1 MPGGHERDPYHHGD
15 LRNALCRH
23 ALRTIENEGLAA
35 LSLRDAARAL
45 GVSPSAV
52 YRHFEDK
59 AALVAA
65 VVGDGYARMTHAME
79 TAARSAEQRGPA
91 GHEARAALTAMGLSY
106 VRFAAAHPSHFR
118 AMLDAPPAAAR
129 APRDLLGRAVDRAL
143 GTGLP
148 PGERRAA
155 RRAAFAAIHGL
166 AVLVATGHAGAR
178 DPSAHGAR
186 DPSAHDARDPSAH
199 DEDAREVLAMV
210 LRGLPRDG
218 KIGASAKSAPAHA
231 PATGSAV
238 QRDGKIG
245 VSAKEKSPAT
255 APSSSDGSSP
265 SGSSIRPPPPPP
277 PPPLPARRP
286 RLGST

>member
-23 ALRTIENEGLAA
+23 ALRTIENDGLAA
-35 LSLRDAARAL
+35 LSLRDAARAI

-91 GHEARAALTAMGLSY
+91 GQEARAALTAMGLSY

-129 APRDLLGRAVDRAL
+129 EPRDLLGRAVERAL
-143 GTGLP
+143 GADLP

-166 AVLVATGHAGAR
+166 AVLVATGHAGPR
-178 DPSAHGAR
+178 DPST
-186 DPSAHDARDPSAH
+186 HDARDPSAH
-199 DEDAREVLAMV
+199 DEAAREVLAMV

-218 KIGASAKSAPAHA
+218 KIGVSAKSAPPRA

-255 APSSSDGSSP
+255 APSSSDGSSA

-277 PPPLPARRP
+277 PARRP